1 MMVLV
6 YINEIHIILLTYRS
20 NTLNIN
26 YIYVKHDENMT
37 QSKWNCWIL
46 QFSHIVITKYLNI
59 SYFNNVVYEGKT

>member
-37 QSKWNCWIL
+37 QSK
-46 QFSHIVITKYLNI
+46 
-59 SYFNNVVYEGKT
+59 